1 MKIMK
6 KIVEKSQQVIATIKI
21 GEESCL
27 YFLSFI
33 CLKKKNVIFFH
44 PTW

>member
-1 MKIMK
+1 MKIIK

-21 GEESCL
+21 GEKSSL

-33 CLKKKNVIFFH
+33 CLKKKM
-44 PTW
+44 